1 MRPLD
6 DPRDQMRFY
15 QDMTPARRFVTAVAR
30 MVVPIFMRREVF
42 GVENIPKTGAVVLAA
57 NHLTNWDVFP
67 LQISLP
73 RPIFFMAKSE
83 LFHNPLVGALIRHL
97 GGFPVQ
103 RGKRDSWALAYA
115 ENLLM
120 NERMLGMFPE
130 GTRSKG
136 RGLRAAKSGAARL
149 ALAAGCPVIPVA
161 ISGTERVLQQ
171 GFHRPVVRIQIA
183 EPIPTRPAIGAIEL
197 TDRIM
202 HSISEMLPKSLQ
214 GVYPVAA
221 PPGRS

>member
-1 MRPLD
+1 MQPID
-6 DPRDQMRFY
+6 DPRNQMRFF
-15 QDMTPARRFVTAVAR
+15 QDMTPARRFVTGAAR
-30 MVVPIFMRREVF
+30 IVVPLLMRREVY
-42 GVENIPKTGAVVLAA
+42 GVENIPKTGAVVLAI

-83 LFHNPLVGALIRHL
+83 LFHNPLVGTLIRHL

-103 RGKRDSWALAYA
+103 RGKRDAWALAYA
-115 ENLLM
+115 ENLLT
-120 NERMLGMFPE
+120 NERLLGMFPE

-149 ALAAGCPVIPVA
+149 ALAAGCPVVPIA
-161 ISGTERVLQQ
+161 ISGTERVLKQ

-183 EPIPTRPAIGAIEL
+183 EPIHADDAMGAIEF
-197 TDRIM
+197 TDQIM
-202 HSISEMLPKSLQ
+202 YSISRMLPESLR
-214 GVYPVAA
+214 GVYPITT
-221 PPGRS
+221 PPGN